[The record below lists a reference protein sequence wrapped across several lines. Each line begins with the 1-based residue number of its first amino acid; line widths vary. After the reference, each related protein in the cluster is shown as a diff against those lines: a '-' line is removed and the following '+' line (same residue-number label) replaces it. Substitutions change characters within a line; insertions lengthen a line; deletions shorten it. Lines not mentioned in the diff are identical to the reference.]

1 MAKFTFS
8 LEQSV
13 SEEDLVYRG
22 SDSIVWDRINA
33 ERLRRGL
40 PSLTDL
46 GLARPADDV
55 ELTGTTFAS
64 APAED
69 DSVTI
74 EGDGLTREQALQIFQ
89 QQNSAGS
96 FVGLKSGQSI
106 NAGSQAL
113 AGLKSA
119 QSQVAQGLG
128 SGLTASLPGIDSV
141 KQLQGLTSG
150 LPVTNG
156 VNIGDVS
163 RQASAVTSIDQASAT
178 QVTGALAQASKL
190 TGQASNQVTNAGGL
204 GKYGLDV
211 PQLETAGYVKS
222 GTAVR
227 YLADGTNTVTDVLK
241 SPTVW
246 TGKDNINNQTGLL
259 DNVSKQDLVQTGLMV
274 AGVAGLKSNGVATQ
288 ILGGAALAGSALVAA
303 KGVEGAVDWIK
314 GKLPGAESTSLSQL
328 ARDGEFGA
336 TFNADKTSD
345 AMKKLFPALPAVN
358 TTDRATLNAAAGRVL
373 GNDKIPDL
381 NFSVPAA
388 PSSGEL
394 ADRLNQLYERF
405 SSLQE
410 DAGILEGRIA
420 RTRIPEFINEQY
432 DNLDVGEQLLSD
444 LTGIKNQLLSLQR
457 EAEAKEPPAQG
468 IVNQIES
475 IAVAATI
482 TQLETALERLRQRL
496 STGAQA

>member
-22 SDSIVWDRINA
+22 SDSIVWDRMNA
-33 ERLRRGL
+33 EGLRRGL

-288 ILGGAALAGSALVAA
+288 ILGGAALAGSA
-303 KGVEGAVDWIK
+303 
-314 GKLPGAESTSLSQL
+314 
-328 ARDGEFGA
+328 A
-336 TFNADKTSD
+336 T
-345 AMKKLFPALPAVN
+345 PC
-358 TTDRATLNAAAGRVL
+358 
-373 GNDKIPDL
+373 
-381 NFSVPAA
+381 
-388 PSSGEL
+388 
-394 ADRLNQLYERF
+394 
-405 SSLQE
+405 
-410 DAGILEGRIA
+410 
-420 RTRIPEFINEQY
+420 
-432 DNLDVGEQLLSD
+432 
-444 LTGIKNQLLSLQR
+444 
-457 EAEAKEPPAQG
+457 PPA
-468 IVNQIES
+468 
-475 IAVAATI
+475 
-482 TQLETALERLRQRL
+482 
-496 STGAQA
+496 

>member
-8 LEQSV
+8 LEQTA

-40 PSLTDL
+40 PSLTDI
-46 GLARPADDV
+46 GLPRPADDI
-55 ELTGTTFAS
+55 ELTGTTFP
-64 APAED
+64 PAAD
-69 DSVTI
+69 DGDSVTI
-74 EGDGLTREQALQIFQ
+74 EGEGLTREQALQIFQ

-96 FVGLKSGQSI
+96 FVGLKPGQSI
-106 NAGSQAL
+106 NASTQVL

-119 QSQVAQGLG
+119 QAQVASGLG
-128 SGLTASLPGIDSV
+128 SGLTARLPGIDSV
-141 KQLQGLTSG
+141 KQLQGLTAG
-150 LPVTNG
+150 LPVTDG
-156 VNIGDVS
+156 INIGDIAK
-163 RQASAVTSIDQASAT
+163 QAPALTGIDQASVT
-178 QVTGALAQASKL
+178 QVTGALSQAAKL
-190 TGQASNQVTNAGGL
+190 TGQASNQISNTAGV

-211 PQLETAGYVKS
+211 PQLETAGYIKP
-222 GTAVR
+222 GTAEK
-227 YLADGTNTVTDVLK
+227 YLATGVNTVTDVLK

-246 TGKDNINNQTGLL
+246 TGKDNINAQSGFL
-259 DNVSKQDLVQTGLMV
+259 DNVSTQDLVQTGLMV

-303 KGVEGAVDWIK
+303 KGVAGAVDWIK
-314 GKLPGAESTSLSQL
+314 GGLPAVDTTKLNQL

-336 TFNADKTSD
+336 TFGEDKISD
-345 AMKKLFPALPAVN
+345 AMKKQFPALPAVN

-394 ADRLNQLYERF
+394 VDRLNQLFERF
-405 SSLQE
+405 NTLRD
-410 DAGILEGRIA
+410 DAGVLEGRIA

-432 DNLDVGEQLLSD
+432 DNLDSGEQLLSD
-444 LTGIKNQLLSLQR
+444 LTGIKNQLLGLQR
-457 EAEAKEPPAQG
+457 EAEAKDPPAQI
-468 IVNQIES
+468 IVSQIES
-475 IAVAATI
+475 IAVAAAI